1 MSSTR
6 GLFGRA
12 LRFAVSALVVLPLTA
27 DAFAGSTPGTGGT
40 ASVSV
45 RPIVAFHPS
54 EPSRKRFGDLE
65 FLGGLALTSRNPD
78 FQSLSALH
86 SRDAGRELISVSDE
100 GMWIGFRLKTDDAGR
115 PLAVENVRIAPLLD
129 EAGKPFRTKWERDA
143 ESLAFRRTATG
154 SELLVGYEGR
164 HRVVAYAITGD
175 DSTTAFDAPGR
186 PVTGIPR
193 EIRNLRGN
201 RGLEGL
207 AVAPPKTPLAGSL
220 LLVAEEPRPGE
231 ADQPVWIVGGPRPGL
246 FHLARRDHFANTDAA
261 FLPDGDLLVLQRR
274 FGLRIGLGMRLVRI
288 PAAEIRPGRTVV
300 PKLLLEADW
309 SWEIDNMEGLA
320 VDTAPDG
327 STILTLVSDDNG
339 NWFQRTVLLRFRLH
353 GPGDRPA
360 P

>member
-12 LRFAVSALVVLPLTA
+12 LRFAVSALIVLPLTA

-40 ASVSV
+40 ATVSA
-45 RPIVAFHPS
+45 RPIAALHPS

-65 FLGGLALTSRNPD
+65 FLGGLTLTSHNPD

-129 EAGKPFRTKWERDA
+129 EEGKPFRTKWERDA

-154 SELLVGYEGR
+154 AEFLVGYEGR
-164 HRVVAYAITGD
+164 HRVAAYAIDGGD
-175 DSTTAFDAPGR
+175 ATSAFDAPGR
-186 PVTGIPR
+186 PAAGIPR

-207 AVAPPKTPLAGSL
+207 AVAPPNTPLAGSL
-220 LLVAEEPRPGE
+220 LLLAEEPRPGE

-274 FGLRIGLGMRLVRI
+274 FGLRIGLGMRLVRV

-300 PKLLLEADW
+300 PKVLLEADW

-339 NWFQRTVLLRFRLH
+339 NWFQRTVLLRFRLL